1 MAPLTLTA
9 FPTFNTARSC
19 IFVVVVCAKG
29 EVGTTLNMLY
39 DNRSRVNVQYFC
51 VIMYFRYCLPSQST
65 INTHKNEYVMPAL
78 NSCIFITCRYISDLK
93 VLIYYFCCQHL
104 RVCTTVIR
112 RRGVAHGFIKFLISA
127 VSAKSV
133 VCFCNCLDGQY

>member
-1 MAPLTLTA
+1 
-9 FPTFNTARSC
+9 
-19 IFVVVVCAKG
+19 
-29 EVGTTLNMLY
+29 
-39 DNRSRVNVQYFC
+39 
-51 VIMYFRYCLPSQST
+51 
-65 INTHKNEYVMPAL
+65 MPAL

-127 VSAKSV
+127 VSAIFVIALMDSINIV
-133 VCFCNCLDGQY
+133 HLDEQTFFRKEIGAMLKRERKLTHQ